1 MIKRYCVK
9 KNPTKTDIDIVDSLI
24 VAVHGLLNSVCGVK
38 AVCEYPESGVTF
50 LYVFLLDKG
59 SLAHEAMSLLMF
71 LYSQGQREEAIDH
84 WVDTYSKEHNDNMR
98 MESLIAVFDKTND
111 PDYALSFIKVMNVF
125 IDSHIGLFKRMNVGM
140 AGTLERSSEAFL

>member
-1 MIKRYCVK
+1 M
-9 KNPTKTDIDIVDSLI
+9 
-24 VAVHGLLNSVCGVK
+24 
-38 AVCEYPESGVTF
+38 CEYPESGVTF